1 MPRSEAVAY
10 QMSRSNKRPHF
21 SHPDHTQI
29 IRLLSERHEHFK
41 DSPVFTD
48 FIGPVEGLPCPSGIG
63 NGNGISLGI
72 GSGKGLGNG
81 NGKGRG
87 QEFDPINQELQG
99 CAATQQSDFTNNSE
113 NAEEEPPF

>member
-41 DSPVFTD
+41 DSPVFTN
-48 FIGPVEGLPCPSGIG
+48 FIGPVEGLPCPLGIG

-72 GSGKGLGNG
+72 GFGNGLSNG

-87 QEFDPINQELQG
+87 QELEGINQELQE
-99 CAATQQSDFTNNSE
+99 CAATQPNALTNKSE
-113 NAEEEPPF
+113 EAEEEPPF